1 MSKSLNL
8 DKETIRE
15 KIFSHKETRHRG
27 SKIVF
32 APRSVT
38 PENIDEVCE
47 AYAEVRENK
56 FETVIVVESYHGEL
70 DKAIPMIS
78 DMEFKTPF
86 GPVPGNEQMRQD
98 FCDEEDDFFI
108 DDEGKHEHMGVYNH
122 LGVVKCFRDDFDG
135 VCIQLADER
144 PAIVRELV
152 YVLKEVLAYRNV
164 LLVFCCSL
172 SPDNMNEFEQIKT
185 VVRTNDISGL
195 MNYTFS
201 GRSKIEGA
209 GVFVAGVSVARE
221 WELDIDFIGEKYE
234 HAQGCSML
242 AGSAGFKKAPA

>member
-8 DKETIRE
+8 DKEAIRE
-15 KIFSHKETRHRG
+15 KIFNKKDTRHRG

-32 APRSVT
+32 VPRSVT
-38 PENIDEVCE
+38 PDNIDQVCE
-47 AYAEVRENK
+47 VYAEVRENK
-56 FETVIVVESYHGEL
+56 FETVVVVESYHGEL
-70 DKAIPMIS
+70 DKAIPMPS
-78 DMEFKTPF
+78 DSEFKTPF
-86 GPVPGNEQMRQD
+86 GPVPANDQMRQD

-108 DDEGKHEHMGVYNH
+108 DDQGKHDRMGVNDH
-122 LGVVKCFRDDFDG
+122 LGIIKCFRDDFDG
-135 VCIQLADER
+135 VSIQLSDER

-201 GRSKIEGA
+201 GRSKIAGA

-221 WELDIDFIGEKYE
+221 WELDIDFIGEDYE
-234 HAQGCSML
+234 YTGGCSML
-242 AGSAGFKKAPA
+242 AGSAGFVKELS

>member
-1 MSKSLNL
+1 MSNSLKL

-15 KIFSHKETRHRG
+15 MILKQKETRHKG

-32 APRSVT
+32 VPRQVT
-38 PENIDEVCE
+38 DENIDEIAE
-47 AYAEVRENK
+47 IYAEVRENK
-56 FETVIVVESYHGEL
+56 FETVVVVEPYLGEL
-70 DKAIPMIS
+70 DKAIPLPS
-78 DMEFKTPF
+78 DPEFKTPY
-86 GPVPGNEQMRQD
+86 GTVAANEQLRQD

-108 DDEGKHEHMGVYNH
+108 DDQGKHEHMGVYNH
-122 LGVVKCFRDDFDG
+122 LGIIKCFKEDFDG
-135 VCIQLADER
+135 VCVQLADER
-144 PAIVRELV
+144 PAIVRELA

-172 SPDNMNEFEQIKT
+172 SPDNINEYEQIRT
-185 VVRTNDISGL
+185 VVKNDNISGL

-209 GVFVAGVSVARE
+209 GVFVTGVSVARE

-234 HAQGCSML
+234 HVEGCSII
-242 AGSAGFKKAPA
+242 AGTAGFVKEPS